1 MARNLTENQQ
11 RFLDVLFDGAGGD
24 VVLAKK
30 MAGYSEST
38 ATSILITS
46 LSSEIAEATRNY
58 LARIAPRA
66 AVSMAGALSD
76 PTELGL
82 RDKMIAARD
91 ILDRTGFS
99 KTEKIDLG
107 SSAIFI
113 LPPKNAV
120 EDDEED

>member
-1 MARNLTENQQ
+1 MARNLTEQQ
-11 RFLDVLFDGAGGD
+11 QLFLDVLFDGAGGD

-30 MAGYSEST
+30 LAGYSDGT
-38 ATSILITS
+38 ATTVIVNALKD
-46 LSSEIAEATRNY
+46 EISEATRSY

-66 AVSMAGALSD
+66 ATAMSGALSD

-99 KTEKIDLG
+99 KTEKIDVGG
-107 SSAIFI
+107 SSIFI

-120 EDDEED
+120 EDEED

>member
-1 MARNLTENQQ
+1 MARILTEQQ
-11 RFLDVLFDGAGGD
+11 QLFMEVLFDGAGGD

-38 ATSILITS
+38 STTYIVTTLRD
-46 LSSEIAEATRNY
+46 EIAEATRVY

-66 AVSMAGALSD
+66 AISMAGALID

-91 ILDRTGFS
+91 ILDRTGFT

-113 LPPKNAV
+113 LPPKNVV
-120 EDDEED
+120 EDEED

>member
-1 MARNLTENQQ
+1 MARNLTEQQ
-11 RFLDVLFDGAGGD
+11 QLFMEVLFDGAGGD

-38 ATSILITS
+38 STTYIVTTLRD
-46 LSSEIAEATRNY
+46 EIAEATRVY

-66 AVSMAGALSD
+66 AISMAGALID

-91 ILDRTGFS
+91 ILDRTGFT

-120 EDDEED
+120 EDEED